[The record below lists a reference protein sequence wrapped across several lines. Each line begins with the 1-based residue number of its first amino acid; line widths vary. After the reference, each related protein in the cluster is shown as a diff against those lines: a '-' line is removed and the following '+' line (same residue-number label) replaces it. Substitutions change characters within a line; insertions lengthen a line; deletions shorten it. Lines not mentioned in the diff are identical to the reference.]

1 MDVTTKRVGEMS
13 EERILILED
22 LFSKDHGVAIGG
34 RFDGW
39 LMWRHP
45 DGQWVSIRKLRED
58 DPFVAVDE
66 TAGLQNQWRSSC
78 GR

>member
-1 MDVTTKRVGEMS
+1 MS
-13 EERILILED
+13 DDRILILEGD
-22 LFSKDHGVAIGG
+22 LFPMDHGVAIGG

-58 DPFVAVDE
+58 DPFAALPEVLGGPNPTPGDE
-66 TAGLQNQWRSSC
+66 QARHT